1 LKYGVLEGPEHGVYF
16 RGKTTN
22 KVIDLPYYWKDL
34 VDMSSIT
41 VQLTPIGKP
50 TTHFFVEV
58 VDSKIIIESET
69 GVIDTFFF
77 IQAERKDVE
86 KIIIEYRSE

>member
-1 LKYGVLEGPEHGVYF
+1 VLEGPEHGVYF
-16 RGKTTN
+16 RGKTISN
-22 KVIDLPYYWKDL
+22 VIELPYYWVDL

-50 TTHFFVEV
+50 NTHYFVEIF
-58 VDSKIIIESET
+58 DSKIIIDSET
-69 GVIDTFFF
+69 GIINTFYF

-86 KIIIEYRSE
+86 KIITEYELD